1 MLVIGNGRTE
11 IMEILFSNRETM
23 DYVQCC
29 CSRVFVQDRELYRS
43 DNRVFDPR
51 LREAKESEDCDSND
65 EEEEEEDQVEE
76 ALDEESLLMASMG
89 LPLAFASSSKKP
101 KMRSTA
107 YRKLSTYHQE
117 EDDSGEL
124 PEISSVCPE
133 ISDDETDAPSVFDKQ
148 QTELQEEVP
157 GKQDMVS
164 GWESYWAE
172 YGEGLLWSSWL
183 EKHPE
188 STEHAEKLTAIRD
201 NDDTKTDWEQHVT
214 DTYNSYWHQYCYWTA
229 LGWTTEQSQSEDPP
243 ATAEGFYE
251 NQKMPTCEQTNNNTG
266 TEKADDCLPE
276 DDLIDLFGSTCS
288 LDGERGGDGVSS
300 TESTVRSTSDPG
312 AVHQPSDGPH
322 GKKISDSA
330 IQQNEGPQTAPQNT
344 PSSCNRTCGSK
355 PRIILGSGEDEED
368 GNNPPPGRIEAIKR
382 SHELDVE
389 ETPNL
394 TPEET
399 LSELGLRCNPTPLFV
414 IKRKYEG
421 CSQQQRYQ
429 RKKRA
434 VCKIRKHPNFSEMSG
449 DDTPSQNT
457 LSKVK
462 DFLKTRIIDTQSLSD
477 NDPITALDPEDA
489 ATAERTSQE
498 LTDCNP
504 VQYEESGKEQESS
517 LDSRP
522 LHSDFAVE
530 REAGAGEE
538 TEHNERDGP
547 LEPLEIPDF
556 LLPET
561 CKDAKAGKKP
571 KKKRKLRK
579 TCPQIPEEMAADPD
593 LAKYWAQRYRLFS
606 RFDEGIKLDREGWFS
621 VTPERIAEHIAVRV
635 NSTFSETELVID
647 AFCGVGGNA
656 IQFALTGKQV
666 LAIDIDPLRLEL
678 AHHNATIYGVADR
691 IEFVQGDFLQLAPH
705 LRGDVVFLSPPW
717 GGPNYLTAE
726 VFDIGTMMEPSG
738 YPIFELARKVSEN
751 IVFFLPRNAD
761 MDQVVSLACPG
772 GKVEVEQNFL
782 NNKLKT
788 ITAYFGTLIKSDK

>member
-1 MLVIGNGRTE
+1 MLVVGNRRTE
-11 IMEILFSNRETM
+11 MMEILFSNRETM

-51 LREAKESEDCDSND
+51 LREAKESEDCGSND
-65 EEEEEEDQVEE
+65 EEEEDQGKE

-89 LPLAFASSSKKP
+89 LPLAFASSSKKL
-101 KMRSTA
+101 KMNGE
-107 YRKLSTYHQE
+107 YRKQSTHHIE
-117 EDDSGEL
+117 GDENSD
-124 PEISSVCPE
+124 PPAISAVCPD
-133 ISDDETDAPSVFDKQ
+133 ISDDETDHHSVFEDQ
-148 QTELQEEVP
+148 QIELQEEVP
-157 GKQDMVS
+157 EKKDVAS
-164 GWESYWAE
+164 GWESYWAQ

-188 STEHAEKLTAIRD
+188 STEHAEKFTAIW
-201 NDDTKTDWEQHVT
+201 DDEDPKTDWEQHVT

-229 LGWTTEQSQSEDPP
+229 LGWTTEQSHSEDSP
-243 ATAEGFYE
+243 ATVQELYE
-251 NQKMPTCEQTNNNTG
+251 DQKMPLCQESNNAG
-266 TEKADDCLPE
+266 TEKANGFLQE
-276 DDLIDLFGSTCS
+276 DYLIDLFGSTCS
-288 LDGERGGDGVSS
+288 LGGEPVSHPGVA
-300 TESTVRSTSDPG
+300 D
-312 AVHQPSDGPH
+312 QPSDGAN
-322 GKKISDSA
+322 GEKISDSA
-330 IQQNEGPQTAPQNT
+330 TQQNKGPQTAPQNP
-344 PSSCNRTCGSK
+344 PSSSNWTCASK
-355 PRIILGSGEDEED
+355 SRIMLRSGEDEED
-368 GNNPPPGRIEAIKR
+368 DNNPPSGKTEAIKR

-399 LSELGLRCNPTPLFV
+399 LSELGLRCNPKPLFV

-421 CSQQQRYQ
+421 SSQQQYQ

-434 VCKIRKHPNFSEMSG
+434 ACKIRKQTNFSEMSG
-449 DDTPSQNT
+449 DDTQSTST

-462 DFLKTRIIDTQSLSD
+462 DFLKTRFIDTESLSD
-477 NDPITALDPEDA
+477 HDPVTVLDPEDTT
-489 ATAERTSQE
+489 TAERTAPE
-498 LTDCNP
+498 LTDSSS
-504 VQYEESGKEQESS
+504 VLGEESGKEQESS
-517 LDSRP
+517 LDSR
-522 LHSDFAVE
+522 LLGSDFAVE
-530 REAGAGEE
+530 EE
-538 TEHNERDGP
+538 TGACEEPEHNGRGGP
-547 LEPLEIPDF
+547 LESLEIPDF
-556 LLPET
+556 LLPQP
-561 CKDAKAGKKP
+561 CVDAKVGKKP

-579 TCPQIPEEMAADPD
+579 TCPQIPEEMEADPD

-606 RFDEGIKLDREGWFS
+606 RFDEGIRLDREGWFS
-621 VTPERIAEHIAVRV
+621 VTPERIAEHIAFRV
-635 NSTFSETELVID
+635 NSTFGETELVID

-726 VFDIGTMMEPSG
+726 VFDLGTMMEPNG
-738 YPIFELARKVSEN
+738 FQIFQLARKVSEN

-761 MDQVVSLACPG
+761 MDQIISLACPG

-788 ITAYFGTLIKSDK
+788 ITAYFGSLIKSDKC